1 MDKKLNK
8 KQLAM
13 EKELIKIINSLK
25 PCPFCGRMPKI
36 ETCEGHN
43 WDGKQR
49 RWQLRMKNDNRCQQC
64 GEPSGGK
71 AHCPS
76 CSVKSREAVRKRNNF
91 KAKVEGGRGRPQ
103 IY

>member
-49 RWQLRMKNDNRCQQC
+49 HVNVGGCYGLWLILCPDDGCDCEVHPATAWYPCLTSAVEAWNRRTN
-64 GEPSGGK
+64 G
-71 AHCPS
+71 
-76 CSVKSREAVRKRNNF
+76 
-91 KAKVEGGRGRPQ
+91 
-103 IY
+103 